1 MNLDYIDLP
10 FGELLK
16 RVSVALP
23 ADMPVY
29 LVGGA
34 VRDAMLSIPTHDL
47 DFALPGDAL
56 KVARQVANILG
67 AAYYPLD
74 LERETGRVILLDS
87 PGNRLALDFA
97 SFRGSNLENDLRDR
111 DFTINAMALD
121 VHEPG
126 KLIDPLGGARDLR
139 QKQLRPCSALAFEN
153 DPVRILRCIRQAV
166 ALDFHILASTQ
177 ELMRQAIPE
186 LKRVSPER
194 LRDEI
199 FRILDAPKSTTALRT
214 MDILGVLDEFLPE
227 LAGLKGVAQSP
238 PHTNDVWTHTLDT
251 VQKLQAV
258 LNVLAPLHDPDKAA
272 NWTWGAIARNFPG
285 IWLSPSI
292 RTVHFTVC
300 S

>member
-126 KLIDPLGGARDLR
+126 KLIDPLGGVF
-139 QKQLRPCSALAFEN
+139 SIGI
-153 DPVRILRCIRQAV
+153 VR
-166 ALDFHILASTQ
+166 
-177 ELMRQAIPE
+177 
-186 LKRVSPER
+186 
-194 LRDEI
+194 
-199 FRILDAPKSTTALRT
+199 
-214 MDILGVLDEFLPE
+214 GY
-227 LAGLKGVAQSP
+227 
-238 PHTNDVWTHTLDT
+238 
-251 VQKLQAV
+251 
-258 LNVLAPLHDPDKAA
+258 
-272 NWTWGAIARNFPG
+272 
-285 IWLSPSI
+285 
-292 RTVHFTVC
+292 
-300 S
+300 